1 MFQTISERFEPIK
14 VHKDKTS
21 FTVPDMSYTPREII
35 SKFSRGE
42 RVPLGF
48 KGVYDDDNGIDDPFY
63 EDPTRDP
70 DFDNFDY
77 TEEKIA
83 LDKRIKERENASRSK
98 KEGDTDSKRKARRE
112 ELSASDAMSDETTSG
127 EAVTPPDA
135 Q

>member
-1 MFQTISERFEPIK
+1 MYQTVSNRFEPIK
-14 VHKDKTS
+14 VHKDNKS

-48 KGVYDDDNGIDDPFY
+48 KGLYDDDNGIDDPFY

-83 LDKRIKERENASRSK
+83 LDKRNKERENASRSK
-98 KEGDTDSKRKARRE
+98 VEGDADPQRKARSE
-112 ELSASDAMSDETTSG
+112 ELSASDAMRSETTSEG
-127 EAVTPPDA
+127 AATPSDA

>member
-1 MFQTISERFEPIK
+1 MFQTISERFAPIK
-14 VHKDKTS
+14 VCKDPTS
-21 FTVPDMSYTPREII
+21 TTVPDMSYTPREII

-48 KGVYDDDNGIDDPFY
+48 QGVYDDDNGIDDPFY

-77 TEEKIA
+77 TEEKVA
-83 LDKRIKERENASRSK
+83 LDKRNKEREKSSRSK
-98 KEGDTDSKRKARRE
+98 VEGGSDSQRKARRE
-112 ELSASDAMSDETTSG
+112 ELSASDAMSGETISG
-127 EAVTPPDA
+127 EAVPPPNA